1 MIFTFAGYKYI
12 MNHITIKHMKTLLL
26 SIGTLATAL
35 ALGACS
41 NTSTEQAMSQPE
53 NSGLPL
59 IQPDQVTELDISP
72 ERLAREAE
80 DRQRYLS
87 LDSIVEQ
94 QGPMAL
100 GADDLNFYNQKSE
113 TMQEGYYS
121 TIMGCSWYCAGQIL
135 EIRGSESSG
144 LRSMVGETPIHDFD
158 ASTPQL
164 FDLEH
169 EPEVSYT
176 LGTSPTLT
184 VTRLDI
190 YNGFSKDSDLY
201 HRYARAR
208 HIKYFVDGEPR
219 GILEL
224 KDVPGLQ
231 SFPIKELRNPEKVM
245 TLTFQILDSYP
256 GTEFKEVAI
265 SEIELDGEGHH

>member
-113 TMQEGYYS
+113 TMEEGYYS

-158 ASTPQL
+158 ASTAQL

>member
-87 LDSIVEQ
+87 LDSIVQQ

-113 TMQEGYYS
+113 TMEEGYYS

-158 ASTPQL
+158 ASTAQL

-184 VTRLDI
+184 VTKLDI